1 MKRGTDMNLGEPI
14 RVTQQV
20 AQAFERL
27 GIPYLVGG
35 SLASSMHGIPRATQ
49 DVDMVADIELNQVAS
64 LVEALQDEFY
74 IDDEMIRGAIRNQS
88 SFNIIHLDTMFKVDV
103 FVLKSDENS
112 QQEMKRREQYQVS
125 DDPQDQLYLATAED
139 VIIHKL
145 RWYQMGGGIS
155 ERQWHDVLGIIQIQ
169 GDRLDYAY
177 LKQMAQ
183 HRGIGD
189 LLEKILEEAR
199 KQN

>member
-64 LVEALQDEFY
+64 LVEALQAEFY
-74 IDDEMIRGAIRNQS
+74 IDDEMIQGAIRNQS